1 MFGAAIQLL
10 IARNCICLLISAMNI
25 LPALM
30 LALSQPA
37 APPPLD
43 ENQRRDLTCVAVL
56 AIIASEQE
64 RGMESAL
71 AYPLLAER
79 GATYAGLVGERIMA
93 GSGRTREQVREDILA
108 AVADQQALAK
118 DAADPDERVRGEMAT
133 CLPLLDAAVPPKPKP
148 DLTQCAGMLQLAY
161 EEAYG
166 REGLSKTAQDL
177 KTLAAVLDS
186 RARDKM
192 RAEGLSGQESDI
204 LLTQG
209 REAILADAQKREA
222 QGQGSDLDFDH
233 CFTLAAPEQKQPRR
247 DH

>member
-1 MFGAAIQLL
+1 MNLL
-10 IARNCICLLISAMNI
+10 ALL
-25 LPALM
+25 L

-37 APPPLD
+37 ASPPKPLD
-43 ENQRRDLTCVAVL
+43 EIQRRDLSCVAVL

-64 RGMESAL
+64 SGVERSL
-71 AYPLLAER
+71 DYPLLSER
-79 GATYAGLVGERIMA
+79 GASYAAQVGQRIMDET
-93 GSGRTREQVREDILA
+93 SRTREQVREDILA
-108 AVADQQALAK
+108 AVAEQQAIAR
-118 DAADPDERVRGEMAT
+118 DAADPDEAVRKEMAT

-161 EEAYG
+161 DEVYK

-186 RARDKM
+186 RAREEM

-204 LLTQG
+204 ILTQS
-209 REAILADAQKREA
+209 REAMLAEAQRREA

-233 CFTLAAPEQKQPRR
+233 CFFLAAPKEKQPRN

>member
-1 MFGAAIQLL
+1 MNVISFLL
-10 IARNCICLLISAMNI
+10 
-25 LPALM
+25 

-37 APPPLD
+37 ASPPAPLD
-43 ENQRRDLTCVAVL
+43 ENQQRDLNCVAVL

-64 RGMESAL
+64 RGVESAL

-93 GSGRTREQVREDILA
+93 DSGRTREEVREEILS
-108 AVADQQALAK
+108 AVKVQQALAR
-118 DAADPDERVRGEMAT
+118 DAADPDQMVKGAMAA
-133 CLPLLDAAVPPKPKP
+133 CLTLLDAAVPPRPKP
-148 DLTQCAGMLQLAY
+148 DLSQCAAMLQLAY
-161 EEAYG
+161 EEVYG

-186 RARDKM
+186 RARDQM

-209 REAILADAQKREA
+209 REAMLADAQQRESL
-222 QGQGSDLDFDH
+222 GQGSDLDFDH